1 MGEQGEG
8 YGWWKYGV
16 VYHILPQSYK
26 DTNGDGIGD
35 LEGIIQKLDYLCG
48 LGIDAIWLSPVYQS
62 PMIDAGYDIS
72 DYQSIN
78 PIYGDMN
85 DFWRLLDGAHQ
96 KNIRVIMDLV
106 LNHTSDR
113 HPWFIESRASKDNP
127 KRDWY
132 IWQPPAKKGKYPNNW
147 KTNFGQSA
155 WTFDPVTQ
163 EYYYHSFFKEQP
175 DLNWRNAEVKEKMFE
190 MIRFWLEMGVDG
202 FRLDVIN
209 LLIKHKNLKNNSFNY
224 LFSDRKVYNRNQP
237 EVYTF
242 LKEFRLLLN
251 RYPDKVSIGEIY
263 VPPPGDARLV
273 AGFLGDGKDML
284 HLAFDFSLIFSRWNA
299 SSYYKIIRRYYKSL
313 PPDGWPC
320 FVISNH
326 DLGRCIRRWAFS
338 FHKYEKAKIIAV
350 LMLTLKGTPFIY
362 YGDETGMENVR
373 ISRKQIQDAYG
384 KMFYPFFSGRDRS
397 RTPMQWD
404 NLPNA
409 GFSNVTPW
417 LPVHPDYKTVNVESE
432 LKDAHSILNL
442 YRHLIKLR
450 KEYTA
455 LQGGDIHFIDKGKN
469 GILSYIRSDKEINI
483 RVILNF
489 TNRKKSVKN
498 PFLPGEQ
505 LLDAH
510 PNAILE
516 KKEELLVIR
525 PFEWIITIHPPK

>member
-1 MGEQGEG
+1 MSEADM
-8 YGWWKYGV
+8 WWKYGV
-16 VYHILPQSYK
+16 VYHILPQSFK
-26 DTNGDGIGD
+26 DTNEDGIGD
-35 LEGIIQKLDYLCG
+35 LEGIIQKLDYLSD

-78 PIYGDMN
+78 PLYGDMN
-85 DFWRLLDGAHQ
+85 DFRRLLDRAHR

-132 IWQPPAKKGKYPNNW
+132 IWQPPANKRKSPNNW
-147 KTNFGQSA
+147 KTNFGRAA
-155 WTFDPVTQ
+155 WTLDPLTQ
-163 EYYYHSFFKEQP
+163 ERYYHSFFKEQP

-190 MIRFWLEMGVDG
+190 MIRFWLEMGIDG

-209 LLIKHKNLKNNSFNY
+209 LLFKHKKLKNNPVNY
-224 LFSDRKVYNRNQP
+224 IFSNRKVYNRNRP
-237 EVYTF
+237 AVYAF
-242 LKEFRLLLN
+242 LKEFRLLMN
-251 RYPDKVSIGEIY
+251 RYPGKVSIGEIY
-263 VPPPGDARLV
+263 APPPGDTRLV

-284 HLAFDFSLIFSRWNA
+284 HLAFDFSLIFSRWSA

-326 DLGRCIRRWAFS
+326 DLGRCVRRLMFS

-350 LMLTLKGTPFIY
+350 LMLTLKGVPFIY
-362 YGDETGMENVR
+362 YGDETGMENVH
-373 ISRKQIQDAYG
+373 ISKEQIQDAYG
-384 KMFYPFFSGRDRS
+384 KMFYPFFKGRDRS

-404 NLPNA
+404 NGPHA
-409 GFSNVTPW
+409 GFSNVPPW
-417 LPVHPDYKTVNVESE
+417 LPVHPNYKTVNVESE
-432 LKDAHSILNL
+432 LEDAHSILNL
-442 YRHLIKLR
+442 YRHLIRLR
-450 KEYTA
+450 KAYPA

-505 LLDAH
+505 LLAASPDF
-510 PNAILE
+510 IFG
-516 KKEELLVIR
+516 KKDGLLVLR